1 MIWSTTTDLSK
12 FYSLRSYNPRG
23 YKLRKCNLKKIM
35 QMFLLFSLAG
45 GLASSANAHQFTW
58 DIIFGSD
65 SNPLYLDET
74 FDTSVEAYNQSRFE
88 FSHDPKD
95 GGIYYSLGGQ
105 GSQFAAN
112 DEAIANS
119 LNGDRIFAKFALG
132 YDFRPSFDYGEGQV
146 RFEINYDHFD
156 DVFVDRSTGRLARF
170 NNADEVSDRFDY
182 GAPGFLLSTVIPL
195 SEEADFIL
203 QVDGNDRRYEFYD
216 IPGLSNLDF
225 QEVEIDLGFEKLIWP
240 RTLVKTMIGAG
251 KRIYLDR
258 RTRLE
263 DGTFVVD
270 SDLEF
275 SYLEIANSVDFS
287 ITDRWHWITGIDIDQ
302 RKDNEDGYYD
312 VTSGEFF
319 TRFRYLNNEYVD
331 FYFDVSYFK
340 REYDNIDDNNI
351 LTFEEELKERE
362 GFGVRAELVRNII
375 GRGWDRMDL
384 ILGISADSFEHD
396 DPIYT
401 YDRGQAYVGI
411 RWRPY

>member
-1 MIWSTTTDLSK
+1 MMWSTISDLSNNS
-12 FYSLRSYNPRG
+12 SLPKHG
-23 YKLRKCNLKKIM
+23 FQKYKLRKIA
-35 QMFLLFSLAG
+35 QIFLLFSLV
-45 GLASSANAHQFTW
+45 ASVANSVSAHQFTW

-95 GGIYYSLGGQ
+95 GGIYYTLGGE
-105 GSQFAAN
+105 GNQFADN
-112 DEAIANS
+112 KEVIGNS
-119 LNGDRIFAKFALG
+119 LNGDKILAKFALG
-132 YDFRPSFDYGEGQV
+132 YDWRPTFDNGEGQV

-156 DVFVDRSTGRLARF
+156 NVFVDRSTGRLARF

-182 GAPGFLLSTVIPL
+182 GAPGFLFSTVIPI
-195 SEEADFIL
+195 SEKADFIL
-203 QVDGNDRRYEFYD
+203 QIDGNDRAYEFYD

-225 QEVEIDLGFEKLIWP
+225 QEIEIDLGFEKLIWP

-251 KRIYLDR
+251 KRIYVDR
-258 RTRLE
+258 RARRLV
-263 DGTFVVD
+263 DGSFILD

-275 SYLEIANSVDFS
+275 SYLEVANSVDFS
-287 ITDRWHWITGIDIDQ
+287 ITDRWHWITGFDVDQ
-302 RKDNEDGYYD
+302 RQDNKEGYHD
-312 VTSGEFF
+312 VTNGEFF
-319 TRFRYLNNEYVD
+319 TRIRYINSEYVD

-362 GFGVRAELVRNII
+362 GYGVRAELVRNII

-384 ILGISADSFEHD
+384 ILGISVDSFEHD
-396 DPIYT
+396 DPVYT